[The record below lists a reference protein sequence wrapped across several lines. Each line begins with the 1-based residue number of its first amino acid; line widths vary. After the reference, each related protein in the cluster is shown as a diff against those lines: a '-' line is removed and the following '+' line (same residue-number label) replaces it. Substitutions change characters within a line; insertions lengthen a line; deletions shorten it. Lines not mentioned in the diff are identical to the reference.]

1 MGTPK
6 TVRKN
11 VWITEIPKNL
21 RNNLIPHQPV
31 KNDYS
36 KNKTSIITRNIIKL

>member
-11 VWITEIPKNL
+11 VWITEIPKKFT
-21 RNNLIPHQPV
+21 QQY
-31 KNDYS
+31 YS
-36 KNKTSIITRNIIKL
+36 SSTSKK